1 MKPAPFA
8 LHRPRDLAEALALR
22 VPGGAVKIM
31 AGGQSLGPM
40 LNLRLTEPDLVL
52 DISGLAELRTCA
64 REGDALVLGALVTHA
79 DIEDG
84 RIALGDDSDALAA
97 ILARVAGGIAY
108 RAVRNRG
115 TIGGSLCHA
124 DPAADWVNALSALDV
139 SVDLLGPEGRRR
151 LALGEF
157 LTGALSTALRPG
169 EMLVAVRLPLPAP
182 TAGFGYVKHARKVG
196 EFAHAI
202 GAALIDRAR
211 GTARLVMGA
220 LERPPL
226 VIAEGRALLG
236 ADFALDLAAAD
247 AALRAAG
254 VEDATDRHVHA
265 EVLRRAV
272 VQAVQADQE
281 RAAA

>member
-8 LHRPRDLAEALALR
+8 LHRPRDLTEALALLA
-22 VPGGAVKIM
+22 PGGAVKIM

-40 LNLRLTEPDLVL
+40 LNLRLAEPERVL
-52 DISGLAELRTCA
+52 DIAGLAELRTSA
-64 REGDALVLGALVTHA
+64 RDGDALVLGALVTHA

-84 RIALGDDSDALAA
+84 RIALGDDSDRLAA
-97 ILARVAGGIAY
+97 LLARVAGGIAY

-124 DPAADWVNALSALDV
+124 DPAADWVNALSALDA
-139 SVDLLGPEGRRR
+139 SVELAGPQGRRR
-151 LALGEF
+151 LALGDF
-157 LTGALSTALRPG
+157 LTGALSTALLPG

-182 TAGFGYVKHARKVG
+182 TARFGYVKHARKVG

-202 GAALIDRAR
+202 GAALIDPAG
-211 GTARLVMGA
+211 GTACLVMGA
-220 LERPPL
+220 LDRPPV
-226 VIAEGRALLG
+226 VIADGQALLDG
-236 ADFALDLAAAD
+236 AFALDLAAAD

-254 VEDATDRHVHA
+254 VADATDRHVHT

-272 VQAVQADQE
+272 VQAAPLDQE